1 MTNSE
6 QILKNN
12 QRIEA
17 LIETLKEKAVT
28 PSGDRD
34 ENEVLYEMKA
44 LDTLRFL
51 SGKISFNQVPTE
63 EQYIEQQQYVKDLI
77 YEMTGKEF

>member
-17 LIETLKEKAVT
+17 LIETLKEKAVI

-34 ENEVLYEMKA
+34 ENEVLYEMRA
-44 LDTLRFL
+44 IDNMRFL
-51 SGKISFNQVPTE
+51 SGKSSFNQVPTY

-77 YEMTGKEF
+77 FEMTGKEF